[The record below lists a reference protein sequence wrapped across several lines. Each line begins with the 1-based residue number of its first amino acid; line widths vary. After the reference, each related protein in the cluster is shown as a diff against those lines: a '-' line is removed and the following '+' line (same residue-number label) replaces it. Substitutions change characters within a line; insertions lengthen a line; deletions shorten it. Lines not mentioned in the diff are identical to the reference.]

1 VESFTDIWTMI
12 QQALKESV
20 SEITYNVW
28 LADLKPAEFDEDHAV
43 LITTIFKKPALEKKF
58 IETIEAAFR
67 RVLGFAIPITI
78 IAENSE
84 QQAKPELPK
93 VDSPLILQTFDTFV
107 VGSSNKFA
115 NAAAIA
121 VAEKPGKVYNPL
133 FIYGH
138 SGLGKTHL
146 MQAILHQIKLNNPN
160 VRAIATSGEAF
171 ANELIGHIFQQDTST
186 FHRKYRNLDILLV
199 DDVQFIGGKESTQ
212 EEFFHTFNEV
222 TQAGGQIVLASDRP
236 PKEIATLDE
245 RLRTRFE
252 MGLIADIQP
261 PDFETRVA
269 IVKRKAQDLNTSFP
283 EEICNFIADKLRSNV
298 RQLEGAAR
306 RLQAYIVLNGMETNR
321 TAAEL
326 AIRDILEDA
335 VSPAVTLERIVEEVA
350 RAFGGDPKIIRGKK
364 RDAKTVMMRQT
375 AIYCA
380 RQVTSLSMQQ
390 IGKEFGRDHSTVTY
404 SLRQIETELKRNAQV
419 RAIVNDVLS
428 NIQSNAL

>member
-1 VESFTDIWTMI
+1 MDSFTEIWEMVR
-12 QQALKESV
+12 QALKESV

-28 LADLKPAEFDEDHAV
+28 LADLELAEFDEDHAV
-43 LITTIFKKPALEKKF
+43 LLASAFKKPLLEKKF
-58 IETIEAAFR
+58 MDILEAAFR
-67 RVLGFAIPITI
+67 RVLGFSVPITI
-78 IAENSE
+78 VVDGADA
-84 QQAKPELPK
+84 QAKAPQLHTNT
-93 VDSPLILQTFDTFV
+93 SPLILQTFDTFV

-115 NAAAIA
+115 HAAAVS

-133 FIYGH
+133 FIYGN

-146 MQAILHQIKLNNPN
+146 MQAILFQIQSAKPN

-171 ANELIGHIFQQDTST
+171 ANELIRHIYQQNMDT
-186 FHRKYRNLDILLV
+186 FHNKYRSLDVLLV

-222 TQAGGQIVLASDRP
+222 TNSGGQIVLVSDRP

-269 IVKRKAQDLNTSFP
+269 IVKRKAADLNTCFP
-283 EEICNFIADKLRSNV
+283 EEIASFIADKLRNNV

-306 RLQAYIVLNGMETNR
+306 RLQAYIVLNGMEPTR
-321 TAAEL
+321 AAAEL
-326 AIRDILEDA
+326 AIRDILEEYA
-335 VSPAVTLERIVEEVA
+335 PPAVTLERIVEEIS
-350 RAFGGDPKIIRGKK
+350 RAFAGSAEDIRGKK
-364 RDAKTVMMRQT
+364 RDAKTVMMRQA

-390 IGKEFGRDHSTVTY
+390 IGKEFGRDHSTVMY
-404 SLRQIETELKRNAQV
+404 SLKQMDTEMKRNAQV
-419 RAIVNDVLS
+419 RAIINDVLS
-428 NIQSNAL
+428 NIRD